1 MAAAALKTPNRLS
14 AYVHHVLRHA
24 GSQLPLQLFQVAGDC
39 PVRTDLLVQEV
50 FLLRELLQ
58 HDEGALTNLD
68 RLFALCLLQ
77 LIVLVERSQADT
89 QIALQE
95 HIGIVRCDHVTVLGD
110 KAVCQARSWDGR
122 AHRQHFVDR
131 FGGLVDEA
139 DFCRVVGNGGPGGDF
154 FRDGAHQCLDF
165 GGEWRVRVRGVEG
178 HGITVHIVVALEQV
192 LGHVHASASTLPIE
206 QLADRGECG
215 GDGFRVA
222 GGFFRVV
229 DDGAHHAHDQFT
241 LLIVQGDP
249 GVLQGLPGQ
258 VSHEGRLVA
267 HIGIA

>member
-1 MAAAALKTPNRLS
+1 M
-14 AYVHHVLRHA
+14 
-24 GSQLPLQLFQVAGDC
+24 
-39 PVRTDLLVQEV
+39 
-50 FLLRELLQ
+50 RELLQ
-58 HDEGALTNLD
+58 HDQGALTNLD

-89 QIALQE
+89 QSALQE

-110 KAVCQARSWDGR
+110 EAVCQARSWDGR

-131 FGGLVDEA
+131 LGGLVDET

-165 GGEWRVRVRGVEG
+165 GGEWRVCVGGVEG
-178 HGITVHIVVALEQV
+178 
-192 LGHVHASASTLPIE
+192 HASASTLPIE

-267 HIGIA
+267 HVGIA